1 MKKYTL
7 ISVSVVLLILVLG
20 EVWYYGNGADVKI
33 TEMHASPFGAD
44 DLGKLDITLHNND
57 SQPVDLW
64 LEVENAFVDKNGVSY
79 STPMLI
85 ISNNSTG
92 SWDEEL
98 VSVEKPINLLPGNN
112 SVSIRLGYE
121 LPGEYPVKV
130 KVVGNGRLLDEA
142 TYLVNITFPEL
153 HLKLED
159 EMEHTNTSDIYRVYG
174 YLLNYGAS
182 SASDVSTNLKVTNE
196 RTGEVVLTS
205 SALYS
210 VGGQDKIPL
219 RIWPDYP
226 YAIVEIAHD
235 KPSGNSYRPVE
246 NVIVGKNGERFRLN
260 LTSRWHDQV
269 VSAELQIPSP
279 KEGGEAHDKA
289 K

>member
-1 MKKYTL
+1 MKKNTL
-7 ISVSVVLLILVLG
+7 ISTSVVLLILVLG
-20 EVWYYGNGADVKI
+20 GVWYYGSGADVKI
-33 TEMHASPFGAD
+33 TDMHAPPFGAG
-44 DLGKLDITLHNND
+44 DLGKLDITLYNNN
-57 SQPVDLW
+57 SKPVNVW
-64 LEVENAFVDKNGVSY
+64 LEVENAFVDKNGVGY

-85 ISNNSTG
+85 ISNNST
-92 SWDEEL
+92 SPWDEGL
-98 VSVEKPINLLPGNN
+98 VSLENPINLLPGNN
-112 SVSIRLGYE
+112 SVSVRLGYA

-130 KVVGNGRLLDEA
+130 KVVENSRTLDEA
-142 TYLVNITFPEL
+142 TYIAKIQFPEL

-159 EMEHTNTSDIYRVYG
+159 EMERTNTSDVYRVYG

-196 RTGEVVLTS
+196 RTGEIVFTS
-205 SALYS
+205 SELYS

-235 KPSGNSYRPVE
+235 KPSGNSYKPVQ
-246 NVIVGKNGERFRLN
+246 NVIVGKNGDRFILN

-269 VSAELQIPSP
+269 VSAELQIPAQ
-279 KEGGEAHDKA
+279 KEGGKAYDKA
-289 K
+289 R